1 MVKSLLQAS
10 VLFGE
15 AKARGLGGR
24 VFKEA
29 FPCFYKGESLVS
41 WEDGRMGNAVR
52 ELDLFGLGMC
62 LCSLDLTSR

>member
-1 MVKSLLQAS
+1 MVKNLLQAS

-15 AKARGLGGR
+15 AKARDLGGR

-29 FPCFYKGESLVS
+29 FRCFYKGESFVS

-52 ELDLFGLGMC
+52 ELDLSGLGMF